1 MEEGHNTKMIN
12 EIKKTQKSL
21 ILEDIRELSTNS
33 NWIQEQLKQLE
44 SFVYNPFECLSNYD
58 ENFKGK
64 LKIEET
70 RSLEESIDLI
80 YSYYSDLVDDKKL
93 SKKMISM
100 FGFNSERTKAGSWYY
115 PSSYS
120 LKKIIKELTNPS
132 PTKSKKDLISSFYQE
147 LRIYESMVPNYFDY
161 TDLLEQVNLNDLL
174 EIHSQRWFKS
184 PKISM
189 NVYYDA
195 ELKKLY
201 FGSVDKK
208 ESILLL
214 GKFRISITQSGSKTP
229 MLNSFLSNKK
239 DKVLAR
245 MEKEISKMMENL
257 YTEFLGKKVSISDIV
272 SGDSIS
278 PFVSEEEIQTFV
290 KNNIEDLKGFY
301 KSCMIKEKEKVFE
314 LIKSELGISD

>member
-1 MEEGHNTKMIN
+1 MIK

-44 SFVYNPFECLSNYD
+44 SFMYNPFECLLNYD

-70 RSLEESIDLI
+70 KGLEESINLI
-80 YSYYSDLVDDKKL
+80 YSYYSDLLDDKKL

-100 FGFNSERTKAGSWYY
+100 FGFDSERAKVESWYY

-120 LKKIIKELTNPS
+120 LKETIKEFTNPS
-132 PTKSKKDLISSFYQE
+132 STKRKKDLVFLFCKE
-147 LRIYESMVPNYFDY
+147 LRIDELMVPSYFDY
-161 TDLLEQVNLNDLL
+161 TNFLEQVNLKDLF

-214 GKFRISITQSGSKTP
+214 GKFRISITQSGTKTP

-239 DKVLAR
+239 DKVLSR
-245 MEKEISKMMENL
+245 MEKEIKKMMENL
-257 YTEFLGKKVSISDIV
+257 YTEFLGKKVSIPDIV

-278 PFVSEEEIQTFV
+278 PFVPEEEIQTFV
-290 KNNIEDLKGFY
+290 KNNIEDLKVFY

>member
-1 MEEGHNTKMIN
+1 
-12 EIKKTQKSL
+12 
-21 ILEDIRELSTNS
+21 
-33 NWIQEQLKQLE
+33 
-44 SFVYNPFECLSNYD
+44 
-58 ENFKGK
+58 
-64 LKIEET
+64 
-70 RSLEESIDLI
+70 
-80 YSYYSDLVDDKKL
+80 
-93 SKKMISM
+93 
-100 FGFNSERTKAGSWYY
+100 
-115 PSSYS
+115 
-120 LKKIIKELTNPS
+120 
-132 PTKSKKDLISSFYQE
+132 
-147 LRIYESMVPNYFDY
+147 MVPSYFDY
-161 TDLLEQVNLNDLL
+161 TNFLKHVNLNDLL

-257 YTEFLGKKVSISDIV
+257 YTEFLGKKVSISDVV

-278 PFVSEEEIQTFV
+278 PFVPEEEIKTFV
-290 KNNIEDLKGFY
+290 KNNIEYLKDFY

>member
-1 MEEGHNTKMIN
+1 MIN

-33 NWIQEQLKQLE
+33 NWIQEQLKQLD
-44 SFVYNPFECLSNYD
+44 SFVDNPFECLSNYD

-64 LKIEET
+64 LEIKET
-70 RSLEESIDLI
+70 RSLKESINLI
-80 YSYYSDLVDDKKL
+80 YSYYYDLLDDKKL

-100 FGFNSERTKAGSWYY
+100 FGFDSKRTKVESWYY

-132 PTKSKKDLISSFYQE
+132 PTKSKKDLISSFLQE
-147 LRIYESMVPNYFDY
+147 LRIYGSIVPNDFDY
-161 TDLLEQVNLNDLL
+161 TNFLEQVNLNNLF

-189 NVYYDA
+189 KVYYDA
-195 ELKKLY
+195 ELKKLH

-208 ESILLL
+208 ESTLLL
-214 GKFRISITQSGSKTP
+214 GKFRISVTQSGSKTP
-229 MLNSFLSNKK
+229 LLNSFLSNKK
-239 DKVLAR
+239 DKVLSR
-245 MEKEISKMMENL
+245 MEKEIKKMMENL
-257 YTEFLGKKVSISDIV
+257 YTEFLGKKVSISDVI

-278 PFVSEEEIQTFV
+278 PFVPEEEIQTFV
-290 KNNIEDLKGFY
+290 ENNIKDLKDFY

-314 LIKSELGISD
+314 LIKSELGILD

>member
-1 MEEGHNTKMIN
+1 MII
-12 EIKKTQKSL
+12 EVKKTQKSL

-44 SFVYNPFECLSNYD
+44 SFVDNPFECLSNYD

-64 LKIEET
+64 LKITKT
-70 RSLEESIDLI
+70 RSLEESINLI
-80 YSYYSDLVDDKKL
+80 YSYYSELVDDKKL

-100 FGFNSERTKAGSWYY
+100 FEFDSKRTKADPWFY
-115 PSSYS
+115 PSLYS
-120 LKKIIKELTNPS
+120 LKQIIKELTNPLS
-132 PTKSKKDLISSFYQE
+132 KRNKKDLTSSFCKE
-147 LRIYESMVPNYFDY
+147 LRIDELMVPSDFDY
-161 TDLLEQVNLNDLL
+161 TKFLEGVDPNDLFK
-174 EIHSQRWFKS
+174 IHSQRWFKS

-189 NVYYDA
+189 KVYYDA
-195 ELKKLY
+195 EIKKLY

-208 ESILLL
+208 ESLLLL
-214 GKFRISITQSGSKTP
+214 GNFRISVTQSGSKNP
-229 MLNSFLSNKK
+229 LLNSFLSNKK
-239 DKVLAR
+239 DKVLSR
-245 MEKEISKMMENL
+245 MEKEIKKMMENL
-257 YTEFLGKKVSISDIV
+257 YTEFLGKKVSISDII

-290 KNNIEDLKGFY
+290 KNNIEDLKDFY

>member
-1 MEEGHNTKMIN
+1 MIT

-44 SFVYNPFECLSNYD
+44 SFVDNPFECLSNYD

-64 LKIEET
+64 LEIKET
-70 RSLEESIDLI
+70 RSLDESINII

-100 FGFNSERTKAGSWYY
+100 FGFNSERTKVESWYY

-120 LKKIIKELTNPS
+120 LKNIIKELTNPS
-132 PTKSKKDLISSFYQE
+132 SIKSKKDLISSFLKE
-147 LRIYESMVPNYFDY
+147 LRINEFMVPSYFDY
-161 TDLLEQVNLNDLL
+161 TNFLEEVNLNDLL
-174 EIHSQRWFKS
+174 EIHSQRWFKA

-189 NVYYDA
+189 KIYYDA

-208 ESILLL
+208 ESVLLL
-214 GKFRISITQSGSKTP
+214 GTFRISITQSGSKTP
-229 MLNSFLSNKK
+229 LLNSFLSNKK
-239 DKVLAR
+239 DKVLSR
-245 MEKEISKMMENL
+245 MEKEIKKMMENL
-257 YTEFLGKKVSISDIV
+257 YTEFLGKKVSISDII

-278 PFVSEEEIQTFV
+278 PFVPEEDIENFV
-290 KNNIEDLKGFY
+290 KNKIEDLKVFY
-301 KSCMIKEKEKVFE
+301 KSCMIKEKEKVFD
-314 LIKSELGISD
+314 LIKSELGISY

>member
-1 MEEGHNTKMIN
+1 MEEGHNIKMIN

-70 RSLEESIDLI
+70 RSLEESINLI

-93 SKKMISM
+93 FKKMISI
-100 FGFNSERTKAGSWYY
+100 FGFDSKRTKVESWYY
-115 PSSYS
+115 PSLYS
-120 LKKIIKELTNPS
+120 LKNIIKELTNPLS
-132 PTKSKKDLISSFYQE
+132 IKSKKDLISSFYQE
-147 LRIYESMVPNYFDY
+147 LRIDEVMVPSYFDY
-161 TDLLEQVNLNDLL
+161 TNFLNQVNLNDLF

-201 FGSVDKK
+201 FGSVEKK
-208 ESILLL
+208 ESLLLL
-214 GKFRISITQSGSKTP
+214 GKFRISVTQSGSKTP

-239 DKVLAR
+239 DKVLSR
-245 MEKEISKMMENL
+245 MEKEIKKMMENL
-257 YTEFLGKKVSISDIV
+257 YTEFLGKKVSISDVV

-278 PFVSEEEIQTFV
+278 PFVPEEEIKTFV